1 MTSLRAF
8 AAPALAAWTL
18 FAPAALVASVATPSA
33 AWAAAEDD
41 GVPIKIIVVDVEGAP
56 IPTAVVRH
64 PKEAE
69 RHRVNTLDGSYEAS
83 ILYLPDGSEL
93 KFAKGMT
100 VEFEISA
107 PGYVNQKVQYLI
119 KKKRNV
125 IKVALAKMELGT
137 EEEEEDDPVIQFGRD
152 KPID

>member
-1 MTSLRAF
+1 VTRFRPFLT
-8 AAPALAAWTL
+8 AAVVGGWALL
-18 FAPAALVASVATPSA
+18 APAALVAAVATPSV
-33 AWAAAEDD
+33 AWAAEED

-56 IPTAVVRH
+56 ISTAVVRH

-69 RHRVNTLDGSYEAS
+69 RHRVNILDGSYETA
-83 ILYLPDGSEL
+83 ILYMPDGSEL

-100 VEFEISA
+100 VEFEVSA
-107 PGYVNQKVQYLI
+107 PGYVNQKVAYAI

-125 IKVALAKMELGT
+125 IRVSLAKMEIAPDD
-137 EEEEEDDPVIQFGRD
+137 EEDDPVIQFGRD

>member
-1 MTSLRAF
+1 MTRFRSALTHALMGGWSML
-8 AAPALAAWTL
+8 APL
-18 FAPAALVASVATPSA
+18 ALVASVASPLSA
-33 AWAAAEDD
+33 FAAEDE
-41 GVPIKIIVVDVEGAP
+41 GVPIKIIVVDIEGAP

-69 RHRVNTLDGSYEAS
+69 RHRVNILDGSYETA
-83 ILYLPDGSEL
+83 ILYMPDGSEL

-100 VEFEISA
+100 VEFEVSA
-107 PGYVNQKVQYLI
+107 PGYVNQKVAYAI

-125 IKVALAKMELGT
+125 IRVSLAKMEIQ
-137 EEEEEDDPVIQFGRD
+137 EDDEEDDPVIQFGRD